1 MIYIPNLLSLTRIGL
16 VPILLVLLQSH
27 QYAWALCVFMLAGIT
42 DGLDGYIARR
52 FDAKTKLGALL
63 DPIADKCL
71 LVASY
76 VMLGSLSLIPFWL
89 MIVVVFRDIV
99 IVSGYLLLVI
109 FFGKIEIRPLL
120 ISRVNTVLQIFYI
133 LLVLM
138 TLAQFFEI
146 GAFEIG
152 AFKIEPFEIDLL
164 LSILSYIVLITSV
177 TSGVAYVVIGSI
189 KATTEAQGRGNSR
202 D

>member
-1 MIYIPNLLSLTRIGL
+1 
-16 VPILLVLLQSH
+16 
-27 QYAWALCVFMLAGIT
+27 MLAGIT

-76 VMLGSLSLIPFWL
+76 VMLGFLSLIPFWL

-109 FFGKIEIRPLL
+109 FFGKIDIRPLL

-138 TLAQFFEI
+138 TLARFFEI

-189 KATTEAQGRGNSR
+189 KATTET
-202 D
+202 

>member
-1 MIYIPNLLSLTRIGL
+1 MIYIPNLLTLTRIGL

-27 QYAWALCVFMLAGIT
+27 QYVWSLLVFMLAGVT

-52 FDAKTKLGALL
+52 FNAKTKLGALL

-76 VMLGSLSLIPFWL
+76 VMLSSLSLIPFWL

-120 ISRVNTVLQIFYI
+120 ISRVNTVLQILYI
-133 LLVLM
+133 LFVLM
-138 TLAQFFEI
+138 SLACSLEI
-146 GAFEIG
+146 GALEVG
-152 AFKIEPFEIDLL
+152 LFEIDLF

-177 TSGVAYVVIGSI
+177 TSGVAYVVMGSI
-189 KATTEAQGRGNSR
+189 KATTETQGRGDSR

>member
-1 MIYIPNLLSLTRIGL
+1 MIYIPNLLTLTRIGL

-109 FFGKIEIRPLL
+109 FFGKIDIRPLL

-138 TLAQFFEI
+138 TLAWFFEI
-146 GAFEIG
+146 GAFE
-152 AFKIEPFEIDLL
+152 IEPFEIDLL